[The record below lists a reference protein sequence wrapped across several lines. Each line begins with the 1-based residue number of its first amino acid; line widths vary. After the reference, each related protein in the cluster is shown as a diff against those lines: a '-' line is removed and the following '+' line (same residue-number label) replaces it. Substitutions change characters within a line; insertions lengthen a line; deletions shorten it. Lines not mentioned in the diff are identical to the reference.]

1 MNKINWKQKLS
12 SRKFW
17 AAVTGVVSALLVLF
31 NLDSMSIEKIIA
43 LVSAEGVLV
52 SYILSE
58 GSVDKSALKG
68 DNKNEH

>member
-31 NLDSMSIEKIIA
+31 NLDSMSVEKIIA

-58 GSVDKSALKG
+58 GSVDNSALKG